1 MKKKNILI
9 VTIIISLIMILSFS
23 YAVFTYSNNSDNSQL
38 ITGQVYMRF
47 QEDIDYINLNNM
59 FPEKDENARKRED
72 NVITFSID
80 GVNTTQNKDIY
91 YEIKLVYGDDI
102 SGKTRFKDNELKFD
116 LIEIIGNEENIVLE
130 GVSYNIINN
139 TKIWVNTI
147 DNQSEIARIYKLRM
161 WISDKVTI
169 SDTNIKAS
177 YTTKEYENK
186 YATVKIAVD
195 GDFKEKEIM
204 PELYGIVE
212 TSLADN
218 LLANDGDARIVSGEK
233 NINNYVWYSGKLW
246 RIVALNNDGT
256 IKLITE
262 NNISNI
268 SWGNGTVFYNQE
280 TKVGSYIYQ
289 FLNEDFLD
297 TLYNYEKML
306 KTDYSWDVT
315 QTSLLTKPSDSNI
328 VKAPVGLLTA
338 YEYTESYK
346 NAGSNSLGYLNN
358 GYYWWLI
365 TPVTAANVR
374 CVYYNGTLNSRNSM
388 SNAAGVRPS
397 INLATNVRIK
407 GDGDGSINSPY
418 RLEGDISEPI
428 NNVTLLNQRVSGE
441 YIEFDSKLYRIV
453 NIEDNITKIVSSDYI
468 KDDLGIV
475 SKKFGASD
483 IYGSTN
489 SSTCLEECDSFWDIY
504 LNTTF
509 KANLNDDYEKML
521 VEDDWYLGNYPNG
534 VSYKNTICKESN
546 TTETT
551 KNCKRIENTYRGY
564 VGLGRVGEI
573 FTSQVGGG
581 SSNSSTIWTI
591 TSSSNSSVLRVNND
605 GRLIYSNPSSDSH
618 TIRPSMFLSSNVFII
633 SGLGTNNSP
642 FKISIDI

>member
-9 VTIIISLIMILSFS
+9 IVVFILLFMIIGFT
-23 YAVFTYSNNSDNSQL
+23 YAAFTYSGNSDNSQL

-47 QEDIDYINLNNM
+47 LEGNNAINLSNM
-59 FPEKDENARKRED
+59 FPEKDEVARKRLD
-72 NVITFSID
+72 NTIQFTID
-80 GVNTTQNKDIY
+80 GVNTTDNKDIY
-91 YEIKLVYGDDI
+91 YEIKLVYGDSLD
-102 SGKTRFKDNELKFD
+102 GKTRFKDNELKFD
-116 LIEIIGNEENIVLE
+116 LVEIIDGEANPILE
-130 GVSYNIINN
+130 GVSYNIIDN
-139 TKIWVNTI
+139 TKIWVDTI
-147 DNQSEIARIYKLRM
+147 DNNSEVDRTYQLRM

-169 SDTNIKAS
+169 SDTNTKAS
-177 YTTKEYENK
+177 YTTSEYEKK
-186 YATVKIAVD
+186 YATVKIASY

-256 IKLITE
+256 IKLVTE

-297 TLYNYEKML
+297 TLYNYEKMI

-315 QTSLLTKPSDSNI
+315 QTSLLTKPSDSNM
-328 VKAPVGLLTA
+328 VKAPVGLLNA

-346 NAGSNSLGYLNN
+346 NVGSNSLGYLNN

-374 CVYYNGTLNSRNSM
+374 CVYYNGTLNSRNSI

-397 INLATNVRIK
+397 INLAANVRIK

-418 RLEGDISEPI
+418 QLEGDISEPI

-453 NIEDNITKIVSSDYI
+453 NIEDNITKIVSADYE
-468 KDDLGIV
+468 KDSTGIV
-475 SKKFGASD
+475 FKKFGETD
-483 IYGSTN
+483 VFGSTN
-489 SSTCLEECDSFWDIY
+489 SSTCLDECDSFWDIY

-551 KNCKRIENTYRGY
+551 KNCKRIENIYRGY
-564 VGLGRVGEI
+564 IGLGRVGEI

-605 GRLIYSNPSSDSH
+605 GRLIYSNPSNDSH
-618 TIRPSMFLSSNVFII
+618 TIRPSMFLSENVFIE
-633 SGLGTNNSP
+633 SGLGTKLKP